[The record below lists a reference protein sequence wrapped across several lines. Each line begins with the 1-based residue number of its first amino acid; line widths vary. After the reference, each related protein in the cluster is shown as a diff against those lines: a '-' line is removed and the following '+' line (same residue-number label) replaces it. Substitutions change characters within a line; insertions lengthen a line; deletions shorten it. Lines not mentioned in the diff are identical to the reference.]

1 LSIGPDDRQPL
12 TQRELA
18 WIAIELTAAVAA
30 WFIATSLLAENV
42 LHAQGAWADVMR
54 YGGGLGV
61 ALFVGWWRI
70 IRFGPQG
77 PPRSRQR
84 QSWSRSEL
92 DADGAGLLISAGLAT
107 AMAVGLLLQASEDQR
122 ALTWGVVFAGMA
134 LVQFT
139 RFFLRRRRGK

>member
-1 LSIGPDDRQPL
+1 L

-18 WIAIELTAAVAA
+18 WIAVELTAAVAA
-30 WFIATSLLAENV
+30 WFIATSLLFEDV
-42 LHAQGAWADVMR
+42 LHIHGAWTDAVR

-61 ALFVGWWRI
+61 ALLVGWWRI

-84 QSWSRSEL
+84 QIWPRLDL
-92 DADGAGLLISAGLAT
+92 DADGAGLLVSGGMAA
-107 AMAVGLLLQASEDQR
+107 AVAVGLLLQASGDQR
-122 ALTWGVVFAGMA
+122 ALTWGLVFAGMA
-134 LVQFT
+134 LVQFA